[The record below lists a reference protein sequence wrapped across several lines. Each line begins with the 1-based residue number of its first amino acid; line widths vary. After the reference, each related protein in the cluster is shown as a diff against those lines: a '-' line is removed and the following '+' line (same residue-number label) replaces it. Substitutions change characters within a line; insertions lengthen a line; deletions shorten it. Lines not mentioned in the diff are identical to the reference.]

1 MAFGD
6 SVVLVG
12 GVSGEKVQLV
22 VTVSKPLLG
31 QYKAGDIVKK
41 VAEVVGGSGG
51 GRPDMAQA
59 GGYTPLH
66 QAAAAGLEEL
76 TRILLEAGADPSRLC
91 DQGKT
96 PADYAR
102 DRKHEGVQQQLSVAR
117 F

>member
-1 MAFGD
+1 
-6 SVVLVG
+6 
-12 GVSGEKVQLV
+12 
-22 VTVSKPLLG
+22 
-31 QYKAGDIVKK
+31 
-41 VAEVVGGSGG
+41 
-51 GRPDMAQA
+51 MAQA

-102 DRKHEGVQQQLSVAR
+102 DRNHEGVLQQLSSQPKR
-117 F
+117 